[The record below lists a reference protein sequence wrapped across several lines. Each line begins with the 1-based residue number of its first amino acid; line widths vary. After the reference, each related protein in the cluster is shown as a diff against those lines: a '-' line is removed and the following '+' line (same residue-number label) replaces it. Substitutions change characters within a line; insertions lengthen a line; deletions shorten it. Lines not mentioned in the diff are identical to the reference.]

1 MDFLDTEIIGC
12 KLIKLSPFQDDR
24 GTFARVF
31 CSKEFEEQS
40 LKTEYVQSNI
50 STNNKRGVLRGMHF
64 QNHPHEEV
72 KLVRAFKGAIFDVV
86 VDLRKNSKT
95 YLSWFGA
102 ELSEANG
109 LMMYVPEGCGHGYL
123 SLTDKSLVHYMV
135 SSYYHPSAESGFMYN
150 DPLIKIEWPIPIKSI
165 SKKDKNWKPLENL

>member
-1 MDFLDTEIIGC
+1 MEFLDTEVVGC
-12 KLIKLSPFQDDR
+12 KLIKLSPYKDDR
-24 GTFARVF
+24 GLFARVF
-31 CSKEFEEQS
+31 CSKEFEEHG
-40 LKTEYVQSNI
+40 LKKEYVQSNI
-50 STNNKRGVLRGMHF
+50 STNNIKGTLRGIHF
-64 QNHPHEEV
+64 QKHPYEEV

-123 SLTDKSLVHYMV
+123 SLTDNSLVHYMV
-135 SSYYHPSAESGFMYN
+135 SNYYHPGAESGFMYN
-150 DPLIKIEWPIPIKSI
+150 DPLIKIDWPIPIKLI
-165 SKKDKNWKPLENL
+165 SEKDNNWNPLKNL